1 MEARRIHL
9 NGIVQGVG
17 FRPHVVRCARAL
29 GCTGWVLNDSH
40 GVEIQ
45 IQHEDDSVLDEF
57 EKTLVDDAPAAARIL
72 EISSQASAFEDLL
85 DFSIRASARDEH
97 TSTLVSPDLATCD
110 ACVSELFDPQ
120 DRRYHYPFINC
131 TNCGPRFT
139 IIEELPYDRPVT
151 SMSAFEMCPQ
161 CAAEYADVANRR
173 YHAQPDACFDCGPRL
188 WWVENTGDEPSGGFP
203 LVETVLTPRG
213 NPPDG
218 SRPEAVLEG
227 GRASRGDA
235 HSITVSEAVLEGG
248 FDDEGT
254 LILERQHLAREESDA
269 IIGYAAQQLR
279 AGDVLAI
286 KGLGGWHLAC
296 DACNEE
302 AVAHLRVRKHRPS
315 KPLAVMVRDLDM
327 ARTYARVSDEEAAL
341 LESPARPIVL
351 LERVPDSPIAA
362 NVAGDLPE
370 IGLML
375 PATPLQHLL
384 MHELDTPLVMT
395 SGNRSGEP
403 IVATDCEA
411 FDALGHIADGF
422 LGNNRAI
429 VARYDDS
436 VARITDDGSVQM
448 IRRARGYA
456 PTPLILGRDGGT
468 GLTSHESQRDVSPVP
483 PSRAVPI
490 IFAAGPEQKATFTF
504 LDDEHAYISQHLG
517 DLEHLGTMR
526 AWHQARER
534 YEQLFDTHPQV
545 IACDMH
551 PEYLA
556 SKWARE
562 YACEH
567 DLPLIEVQHHHAHIA
582 SVLGEN
588 ELQGPVIGIALDGT
602 GYGTDGTIWGGEIL
616 IATRGEFERFWH
628 LPGFSLPGGAAAILN
643 PERTAYALL
652 KAYGEL
658 DDAFF
663 GQFSLDNPQ
672 FASFLECL
680 ENRTLLDQ
688 MIEKGINSPFC
699 SSTGRLFDAASALLG
714 ICTHPGYDGEAAC
727 LLEAAAWR
735 NDDEHPLTARAFH
748 EGLINAII
756 EQTLRARSETG
767 INDIALSGGCMV
779 NRILFSQLRE
789 RLGDLGFT
797 IYSNRELPPNDGCIS
812 YGQAI
817 VACARLEE

>member
-1 MEARRIHL
+1 MRARRIHL

-17 FRPHVVRCARAL
+17 FRPHVVRCARTL
-29 GCTGWVLNDSH
+29 KCTGWVLNDSH

-45 IQHEDDSVLDEF
+45 IQHEDDGVLDEF
-57 EKTLVDDAPAAARIL
+57 EKSLVDDAPAAARIL
-72 EISSQASAFEDLL
+72 EISSQTSALEDLP
-85 DFSIRASARDEH
+85 DFSIRASARNEH

-139 IIEELPYDRPVT
+139 IIENLPYDRPVT

-161 CAAEYADVANRR
+161 CAAEYADVTNRR

-188 WWVENTGDEPSGGFP
+188 FFM
-203 LVETVLTPRG
+203 
-213 NPPDG
+213 
-218 SRPEAVLEG
+218 
-227 GRASRGDA
+227 DA
-235 HSITVSEAVLEGG
+235 GADTESG
-248 FDDEGT
+248 FDDDGA
-254 LILERQHLAREESDA
+254 LVLERRHLTREESDA
-269 IIGYAAQQLR
+269 IIAQACEHLR

-296 DACNEE
+296 NACNED
-302 AVAHLRVRKHRPS
+302 AVGRLRTRKRRPT

-327 ARTYARVSDEEAAL
+327 ARAYAKVSEREAAL
-341 LESPARPIVL
+341 LENPARPIVL
-351 LERVPDSPIAA
+351 LERTASSPIAP

-384 MHELDTPLVMT
+384 LHELGTPLVMT

-403 IVATDCEA
+403 IVASDREA
-411 FDALGHIADGF
+411 FDALGHIADAF

-436 VARITDDGSVQM
+436 VARVDADSEAQM

-456 PTPLILGRDGGT
+456 PMPLLVERGDG
-468 GLTSHESQRDVSPVP
+468 P
-483 PSRAVPI
+483 A
-490 IFAAGPEQKATFTF
+490 IFAAGPEQKATFTL
-504 LDDEHAYISQHLG
+504 LDGGRAYVSQHLG
-517 DLEHLGTMR
+517 DLEHLGAMH
-526 AWHQARER
+526 AWEEARER
-534 YEQLFDTHPQV
+534 YERLFDAHPQV

-556 SKWARE
+556 SKWARA
-562 YACEH
+562 YAREH
-567 DLPLIEVQHHHAHIA
+567 GLPLIEVQHHHAHIA

-616 IATRGEFERFWH
+616 IATRRDFKRFWH
-628 LPGFSLPGGAAAILN
+628 LPSFALPGGAAAILN

-658 DDAFF
+658 DDTFF

-672 FASFLECL
+672 FVSFLERL

-688 MIEKGINSPFC
+688 MIDKGINTPVC
-699 SSTGRLFDAASALLG
+699 SSAGRLFDGVSALLG
-714 ICTHPGYDGEAAC
+714 ICAHPGYDGEAAC

-735 NDDEHPLTARAFH
+735 EGSDTHPLTARAFH
-748 EGLINAII
+748 EGLADAII
-756 EQTLRARSETG
+756 EQALRARGETG
-767 INDIALSGGCMV
+767 IKDVALSGGCMV
-779 NRILFSQLRE
+779 NRILSSRLRE
-789 RLGDLGFT
+789 RMRDLGFEVHV
-797 IYSNRELPPNDGCIS
+797 NRELPPNDGCIS

-817 VACARLEE
+817 VAHARLEE

>member
-1 MEARRIHL
+1 MQARRIHL

-29 GCTGWVLNDSH
+29 KCTGWVLNDSH

-45 IQHEDDSVLDEF
+45 IQHEDDGVLDEF
-57 EKTLVDDAPAAARIL
+57 EKTLVGDAPAAARIL
-72 EISSQASAFEDLL
+72 EISSQTSALEDLP
-85 DFSIRASARDEH
+85 DFSIRASARNEH

-139 IIEELPYDRPVT
+139 IIENLPYDRPVT

-161 CAAEYADVANRR
+161 CAAEYADATNRR

-188 WWVENTGDEPSGGFP
+188 FFM
-203 LVETVLTPRG
+203 
-213 NPPDG
+213 
-218 SRPEAVLEG
+218 
-227 GRASRGDA
+227 DA
-235 HSITVSEAVLEGG
+235 GADTESG
-248 FDDEGT
+248 FDDDGA
-254 LILERQHLAREESDA
+254 LVLERRHLTREESDA
-269 IIGYAAQQLR
+269 IIAQACEHLR

-296 DACNEE
+296 DACNED
-302 AVAHLRVRKHRPS
+302 AVGRLRTRKRRPT

-327 ARTYARVSDEEAAL
+327 ARAYAKVSEREAAL
-341 LESPARPIVL
+341 LENPARPIVL
-351 LERVPDSPIAA
+351 LERTASSPIAP

-384 MHELDTPLVMT
+384 LHELGTPLVMT

-403 IVATDCEA
+403 IVATDREA
-411 FDALGHIADGF
+411 LDALGHIADGF

-436 VARITDDGSVQM
+436 VMRIDADGEEQM

-456 PTPLILGRDGGT
+456 PAPLLAKRDEGPVILAT
-468 GLTSHESQRDVSPVP
+468 GS
-483 PSRAVPI
+483 
-490 IFAAGPEQKATFTF
+490 EQKATLTF
-504 LDDEHAYISQHLG
+504 LDGGRAYVSQHLG
-517 DLEHLGTMR
+517 DLEHLGAMH
-526 AWHQARER
+526 AWEEARER
-534 YEQLFDTHPQV
+534 YERLFDAHPQV

-562 YACEH
+562 YAHEH
-567 DLPLIEVQHHHAHIA
+567 GLPLIEVQHHHAHIA

-588 ELQGPVIGIALDGT
+588 ELHGPVIGIALDGT

-616 IATRGEFERFWH
+616 IATRRDFKRFWH
-628 LPGFSLPGGAAAILN
+628 LPSFALPGGAAAILN

-652 KAYGEL
+652 KAYGER

-663 GQFSLDNPQ
+663 GQFALDNPQ
-672 FASFLECL
+672 FAPFLEHL

-688 MIEKGINSPFC
+688 MIDKGLNTPMC
-699 SSTGRLFDAASALLG
+699 SSAGRLFDAVSALLG
-714 ICTHPGYDGEAAC
+714 ICAHPGYDGEAAC
-727 LLEAAAWR
+727 LLETSAWR
-735 NDDEHPLTARAFH
+735 GCEGGHPLTARTFH
-748 EGLINAII
+748 EGLAGAII
-756 EQTLRARSETG
+756 EQTVRARSETG
-767 INDIALSGGCMV
+767 IKDIALSGGCMV
-779 NRILFSQLRE
+779 NRILSSQLRE
-789 RLGDLGFT
+789 RLRNLGFEVHV
-797 IYSNRELPPNDGCIS
+797 NRNLPPNDGCIS

-817 VACARLEE
+817 VAHARLEE

>member
-1 MEARRIHL
+1 MQARRIHL

-29 GCTGWVLNDSH
+29 KCTGWVLNDSH

-45 IQHEDDSVLDEF
+45 IQHEDDDVLDEF
-57 EKTLVDDAPAAARIL
+57 EKTLVDNAPAAARIL
-72 EISSQASAFEDLL
+72 EISSQTSALEDLP
-85 DFSIRASARDEH
+85 DFSIRASARNEH
-97 TSTLVSPDLATCD
+97 TNTLVSPDLATCD

-139 IIEELPYDRPVT
+139 IIEDLPYDRPVT

-161 CAAEYADVANRR
+161 CAAEYADMTNRR

-188 WWVENTGDEPSGGFP
+188 YLIDAREATQCEAGT
-203 LVETVLTPRG
+203 TVAGEVPRG
-213 NPPDG
+213 
-218 SRPEAVLEG
+218 VK
-227 GRASRGDA
+227 
-235 HSITVSEAVLEGG
+235 TVSTRGASPATVQPETSPDTCTL
-248 FDDEGT
+248 DDEGT
-254 LILERQHLAREESDA
+254 LQLDKQHLTREESDA
-269 IIGYAAQQLR
+269 IIGCAAQRLH

-296 DACNEE
+296 DACNEG
-302 AVAHLRVRKHRPS
+302 AVGRLRTRKRRPS

-327 ARTYARVSDEEAAL
+327 ARAHAKVSEREASL

-351 LERVPDSPIAA
+351 LERKPGSPIAM

-370 IGLML
+370 IGIML

-403 IVATDCEA
+403 IVATDREA
-411 FDALGHIADGF
+411 LDALGHIVDGF

-436 VARITDDGSVQM
+436 VMRIDADGEEQM

-456 PTPLILGRDGGT
+456 PAPLILW
-468 GLTSHESQRDVSPVP
+468 RDVSPVP
-483 PSRAVPI
+483 PSPT
-490 IFAAGPEQKATFTF
+490 IFATGSEQKATFTF
-504 LDDEHAYISQHLG
+504 LDGKRAYVSQHLG
-517 DLEHLGTMR
+517 DLEHLGAMH
-526 AWHQARER
+526 AWEEARER
-534 YEQLFDTHPQV
+534 YERLFDTHPQV

-556 SKWARE
+556 SKWVRD
-562 YACEH
+562 YAHEH

-616 IATRGEFERFWH
+616 VAARGEFERFWH
-628 LPGFSLPGGAAAILN
+628 LPGFALPGGAAAILN

-652 KAYGEL
+652 RAYSEL
-658 DDAFF
+658 SDPFF
-663 GQFSLDNPQ
+663 GQFALDNPQ
-672 FASFLECL
+672 FANFLEHL
-680 ENRTLLDQ
+680 ENRALLDQ
-688 MIEKGINSPFC
+688 MIGKGLNTPVC
-699 SSTGRLFDAASALLG
+699 SSAGRLFDGVSALLG
-714 ICTHPGYDGEAAC
+714 ICAHPGYDGEAAC

-735 NDDEHPLTARAFH
+735 ERESDSPLTARTFH
-748 EGLINAII
+748 EGLTGAII
-756 EQTLRARSETG
+756 EQTVRAHGETG
-767 INDIALSGGCMV
+767 IRNIALSGGCMV
-779 NRILFSQLRE
+779 NRILSSQLRE
-789 RLGDLGFT
+789 RLGDLGFEV
-797 IYSNRELPPNDGCIS
+797 YVNRDLPPNDGCIS
-812 YGQAI
+812 YGQA
-817 VACARLEE
+817 VVCRARLEE

>member
-1 MEARRIHL
+1 M
-9 NGIVQGVG
+9 
-17 FRPHVVRCARAL
+17 
-29 GCTGWVLNDSH
+29 
-40 GVEIQ
+40 
-45 IQHEDDSVLDEF
+45 
-57 EKTLVDDAPAAARIL
+57 
-72 EISSQASAFEDLL
+72 
-85 DFSIRASARDEH
+85 
-97 TSTLVSPDLATCD
+97 VSPDLATCD
-110 ACVSELFDPQ
+110 ACVEELFDPGN
-120 DRRYHYPFINC
+120 RRYHYPFINC

-139 IIEELPYDRPVT
+139 IIEELPYDRPRT
-151 SMSAFEMCPQ
+151 SMAPFAMCPQ
-161 CAAEYADVANRR
+161 CAAEYADETDRR
-173 YHAQPDACFDCGPRL
+173 YHAQPDACFECGPRL
-188 WWVENTGDEPSGGFP
+188 WWIDANA
-203 LVETVLTPRG
+203 ETL
-213 NPPDG
+213 
-218 SRPEAVLEG
+218 S
-227 GRASRGDA
+227 
-235 HSITVSEAVLEGG
+235 
-248 FDDEGT
+248 FDDDGA
-254 LILERQHLAREESDA
+254 LILERQHLTREESDA
-269 IIGYAAQQLR
+269 IIAEAYERLR

-296 DACNEE
+296 DASNEK
-302 AVAHLRVRKHRPS
+302 AVERLRTRKRRPS
-315 KPLAVMVRDLDM
+315 KPLAVMVRDVSM
-327 ARTYARVSDEEAAL
+327 ARRYARVSNDEAVL

-351 LERVPDSPIAA
+351 LERMDGFPIAA
-362 NVAGDLPE
+362 NVAEDLPE

-384 MHELDTPLVMT
+384 MDELRCPLVMT

-403 IVATDCEA
+403 IVATDA
-411 FDALGHIADGF
+411 DALDALRAIADSF

-436 VARITDDGSVQM
+436 VMRIDDRGETQM

-456 PTPLILGRDGGT
+456 PAPLLLACNRG
-468 GLTSHESQRDVSPVP
+468 QAPVTYP
-483 PSRAVPI
+483 A
-490 IFAAGPEQKATFTF
+490 IFAAGPEQKATFA
-504 LDDEHAYISQHLG
+504 LCEDERVYVTQHLG
-517 DLEHLGTMR
+517 DLEHRGTMR

-545 IACDMH
+545 IVCDMH

-562 YACEH
+562 YAREH

-588 ELQGPVIGIALDGT
+588 KLQDPVIGIALDGT

-616 IATRGEFERFWH
+616 IATRGKFERFWH

-652 KAYGEL
+652 KAYDEL

-672 FASFLECL
+672 FACFLERL

-688 MIEKGINSPFC
+688 MIEKGINSPLC

-797 IYSNRELPPNDGCIS
+797 VYINRELPPNDGCIS

>member
-1 MEARRIHL
+1 MQARRIHL

-17 FRPHVVRCARAL
+17 FRPHVVRCARML
-29 GCTGWVLNDSH
+29 GCTGWVLNDTH

-45 IQHEDDSVLDEF
+45 VQHEDVTVLD
-57 EKTLVDDAPAAARIL
+57 
-72 EISSQASAFEDLL
+72 AFEDALVEDAPVAAHILSCLSRPGSCEEL
-85 DFSIRASARDEH
+85 DGFAIRASAHDEH
-97 TSTLVSPDLATCD
+97 ASTLVSPDLATCD
-110 ACVSELFDPQ
+110 ACVDELFDPN

-151 SMSAFEMCPQ
+151 SMRAFEMCPQ
-161 CAAEYADVANRR
+161 CAAEYADVADRR
-173 YHAQPDACFDCGPRL
+173 YHAQPDACFACGPRL
-188 WWVENTGDEPSGGFP
+188 FFV
-203 LVETVLTPRG
+203 
-213 NPPDG
+213 
-218 SRPEAVLEG
+218 
-227 GRASRGDA
+227 DA
-235 HSITVSEAVLEGG
+235 ETVSEGA

-254 LILERQHLAREESDA
+254 LVLEKRHLTREESDA
-269 IIGYAAQQLR
+269 LIAQACERLR

-296 DACNEE
+296 DACNEA
-302 AVAHLRVRKHRPS
+302 AVARLRTRKHRPS
-315 KPLAVMVRDLDM
+315 RPLAVMVRDIAM
-327 ARTYARVSDEEAAL
+327 ARTFARVSDDEAVL
-341 LESPARPIVL
+341 LESPMRPIVL
-351 LERVPDSPIAA
+351 LERTADSPVAA

-403 IVATDCEA
+403 IVASDYDA
-411 FDALGHIADGF
+411 FDALGHIADAF

-436 VARITDDGSVQM
+436 VARIDADGAAQM

-456 PTPLILGRDGGT
+456 PMPLLVKRDDG
-468 GLTSHESQRDVSPVP
+468 P
-483 PSRAVPI
+483 A
-490 IFAAGPEQKATFTF
+490 IFAAGPEQKATFTL
-504 LDDEHAYISQHLG
+504 LDGERAHVSQHLG
-517 DLEHLGTMR
+517 DLEHLGAMR
-526 AWHQARER
+526 AWEEARER
-534 YEQLFDTHPQV
+534 YERLFDTQAQA

-556 SKWARE
+556 SKWARA
-562 YACEH
+562 YAREH
-567 DLPLIEVQHHHAHIA
+567 GLPLIEVQHHHAHIA
-582 SVLGEN
+582 SVLGED

-602 GYGTDGTIWGGEIL
+602 GYGTDGTIWGGEVL
-616 IATRGEFERFWH
+616 IATRGGFERFWH
-628 LPGFSLPGGAAAILN
+628 LPSFALPGGAAAILN

-672 FASFLECL
+672 FASFLERL

-688 MIEKGINSPFC
+688 MIDKGINTPVC
-699 SSTGRLFDAASALLG
+699 SSAGRLFDGVSALLG
-714 ICTHPGYDGEAAC
+714 ICAHPGYDGEAAC

-735 NDDEHPLTARAFH
+735 EDSDIHPLTARAFH
-748 EGLINAII
+748 EGLADAII
-756 EQTLRARSETG
+756 EQALRARGETG
-767 INDIALSGGCMV
+767 IEDVALSGGCMV
-779 NRILFSQLRE
+779 NRILSSRLRE
-789 RLGDLGFT
+789 RLRDLGFEVHV
-797 IYSNRELPPNDGCIS
+797 NRELPPNDGCIS

-817 VACARLEE
+817 VARTRLEE

>member
-1 MEARRIHL
+1 MRARRIHL

-17 FRPHVVRCARAL
+17 FRPHVVRCARTL
-29 GCTGWVLNDSH
+29 KCTGWVLNDSH

-45 IQHEDDSVLDEF
+45 IQHEDDGVLDEF

-72 EISSQASAFEDLL
+72 EISSQTSALEDLP
-85 DFSIRASARDEH
+85 DFSIRASARNEH

-139 IIEELPYDRPVT
+139 IIEDLPYDRPVT

-161 CAAEYADVANRR
+161 CAAEYADVTNRR

-188 WWVENTGDEPSGGFP
+188 FFM
-203 LVETVLTPRG
+203 
-213 NPPDG
+213 
-218 SRPEAVLEG
+218 
-227 GRASRGDA
+227 DA
-235 HSITVSEAVLEGG
+235 GADTESG
-248 FDDEGT
+248 FDDDGA
-254 LILERQHLAREESDA
+254 LVLERRHLTREESDA
-269 IIGYAAQQLR
+269 IIAQACEHLR

-296 DACNEE
+296 DACNED
-302 AVAHLRVRKHRPS
+302 AVGRLRTRKRRPT
-315 KPLAVMVRDLDM
+315 KPLAVMVHDLDM
-327 ARTYARVSDEEAAL
+327 ARAYAKVSEREAAL
-341 LESPARPIVL
+341 LENPARPIVL
-351 LERVPDSPIAA
+351 LERTASSPIAP

-384 MHELDTPLVMT
+384 LHELGTPLVMT

-403 IVATDCEA
+403 IVATDHEA
-411 FDALGHIADGF
+411 LDALGHIADGF

-436 VARITDDGSVQM
+436 VMRIDADGEKQM

-456 PTPLILGRDGGT
+456 PAPLLAKRDEGPVILAT
-468 GLTSHESQRDVSPVP
+468 GS
-483 PSRAVPI
+483 
-490 IFAAGPEQKATFTF
+490 EQKATLTF
-504 LDDEHAYISQHLG
+504 LDGGRAYVSQHLG
-517 DLEHLGTMR
+517 DLEHLGAMH
-526 AWHQARER
+526 AWEEARER
-534 YEQLFDTHPQV
+534 YERLFDAHPQV

-562 YACEH
+562 YAHEH
-567 DLPLIEVQHHHAHIA
+567 GLPLIEVQHHHAHIA

-588 ELQGPVIGIALDGT
+588 ELHGPVIGIALDGT

-616 IATRGEFERFWH
+616 IATRRDFKRFWH
-628 LPGFSLPGGAAAILN
+628 LPSFALPGGAAAILN

-652 KAYGEL
+652 KAYGER

-663 GQFSLDNPQ
+663 GQFALDNPQ
-672 FASFLECL
+672 FAPFLEHL
-680 ENRTLLDQ
+680 ENRALLDQ
-688 MIEKGINSPFC
+688 MIDKGLNTPIC
-699 SSTGRLFDAASALLG
+699 SSAGRLFDAVSALLG
-714 ICTHPGYDGEAAC
+714 ICAHPGYDGEAAC
-727 LLEAAAWR
+727 LLEASAWHGCEGGR
-735 NDDEHPLTARAFH
+735 PLTARTFH
-748 EGLINAII
+748 EGLAGAII
-756 EQTLRARSETG
+756 EQTVRARSETG
-767 INDIALSGGCMV
+767 IKDIALSGGCMV
-779 NRILFSQLRE
+779 NRILSSQLRE
-789 RLGDLGFT
+789 RLRNLGFEVHV
-797 IYSNRELPPNDGCIS
+797 NRNLPPNDGCIS

-817 VACARLEE
+817 VAHARLEE

>member
-1 MEARRIHL
+1 MQARRIHL

-29 GCTGWVLNDSH
+29 GCTGWVLNDTH
-40 GVEIQ
+40 GVEIHV
-45 IQHEDDSVLDEF
+45 QHEDGQILDTF
-57 EKTLVDDAPAAARIL
+57 EKKLVGDAPQAARIL
-72 EISSQASAFEDLL
+72 NCSSQPSECEAL
-85 DFSIRASARDEH
+85 DGFSIRASTRDEH
-97 TSTLVSPDLATCD
+97 TSTLVSPDLATCG
-110 ACVSELFDPQ
+110 ACINELFDPQ

-139 IIEELPYDRPVT
+139 IIEDLPYDRPMT
-151 SMSAFEMCPQ
+151 SMGTFEMCPQ
-161 CAAEYADVANRR
+161 CATEYADVANRR
-173 YHAQPDACFDCGPRL
+173 YHAQPDACFECGPRL
-188 WWVENTGDEPSGGFP
+188 WWVGTNSEAERALPP
-203 LVETVLTPRG
+203 VETVLTPRG
-213 NPPDG
+213 NAL
-218 SRPEAVLEG
+218 S
-227 GRASRGDA
+227 AS
-235 HSITVSEAVLEGG
+235 VSEAVLEGG

-254 LILERQHLAREESDA
+254 LILERQHLTREESDA

-296 DACNEE
+296 DACNED
-302 AVAHLRVRKHRPS
+302 AVGRLRTRKHRPS
-315 KPLAVMVRDLDM
+315 KPLAVMVRDIEM
-327 ARTYARVSDEEAAL
+327 AHAYAKVSEREAEL

-351 LERVPDSPIAA
+351 LEREPDSPIAA
-362 NVAGDLPE
+362 NVTGDLPE

-403 IVATDCEA
+403 IVATDHEA
-411 FDALGHIADGF
+411 FDALGTIADGF
-422 LGNNRAI
+422 LGNDRAI

-436 VARITDDGSVQM
+436 VARIADDGSIQM

-456 PTPLILGRDGGT
+456 PTPLIL
-468 GLTSHESQRDVSPVP
+468 VP
-483 PSRAVPI
+483 SAAPI
-490 IFAAGPEQKATFTF
+490 ILAAGSEQKASFTF
-504 LDDEHAYISQHLG
+504 LDGERAYVSQHLG
-517 DLEHLGTMR
+517 DLEHLGAMH

-562 YACEH
+562 YAHEH
-567 DLPLIEVQHHHAHIA
+567 GLPLIEVQHHHAHIA

-588 ELQGPVIGIALDGT
+588 ELHGPVIGIALDGT

-616 IATRGEFERFWH
+616 VATRGEFERFWH
-628 LPGFSLPGGAAAILN
+628 LPSFALPGGAAAILN

-652 KAYGEL
+652 KAYDEL

-672 FASFLECL
+672 FASFLERL
-680 ENRTLLDQ
+680 ETRTLLDQ
-688 MIEKGINSPFC
+688 MIEKGINSPLC

-797 IYSNRELPPNDGCIS
+797 VYINRELPPNDGCIS

>member
-1 MEARRIHL
+1 MQARRIHL

-17 FRPHVVRCARAL
+17 FRPHVVRCARML

-45 IQHEDDSVLDEF
+45 IQHEDDGVLDEF

-72 EISSQASAFEDLL
+72 EISAQASVFEDLL

-110 ACVSELFDPQ
+110 TCVSELFDPQ

-139 IIEELPYDRPVT
+139 IIENLPYDRPMT
-151 SMSAFEMCPQ
+151 SMGTFEMCPQ
-161 CAAEYADVANRR
+161 CATEYADVANRR
-173 YHAQPDACFDCGPRL
+173 YHAQPDACFECGPRL
-188 WWVENTGDEPSGGFP
+188 WWVGTNSEAERALP

-213 NPPDG
+213 NAL
-218 SRPEAVLEG
+218 S
-227 GRASRGDA
+227 AS
-235 HSITVSEAVLEGG
+235 VSEAVLEGG

-254 LILERQHLAREESDA
+254 LILERQHLTREESDA

-279 AGDVLAI
+279 AGGVLAI

-302 AVAHLRVRKHRPS
+302 AVGRLRTRKHRPS
-315 KPLAVMVRDLDM
+315 KPLAVMVRDIEM
-327 ARTYARVSDEEAAL
+327 AHAYAKVSEREAEL

-351 LERVPDSPIAA
+351 LERKPGSPIAA
-362 NVAGDLPE
+362 NVTGDLPE
-370 IGLML
+370 IGLIL

-403 IVATDCEA
+403 IVAIDHEA
-411 FDALGHIADGF
+411 FDALGTIADGF

-436 VARITDDGSVQM
+436 VARVTDDGSVQM

-456 PTPLILGRDGGT
+456 PAPLIL
-468 GLTSHESQRDVSPVP
+468 VP
-483 PSRAVPI
+483 SAAAI
-490 IFAAGPEQKATFTF
+490 LAAGSEQKASFTF
-504 LDDEHAYISQHLG
+504 LDDERAYVSQHLG
-517 DLEHLGTMR
+517 DLEHLGAMH
-526 AWHQARER
+526 AWHQARGR

-562 YACEH
+562 YAREH
-567 DLPLIEVQHHHAHIA
+567 DLPLIEVQHHHAHSA

-588 ELQGPVIGIALDGT
+588 KLQGPVIGIALDGT

-628 LPGFSLPGGAAAILN
+628 LPGFSLPGSAAAILN

-658 DDAFF
+658 DDPFF

-672 FASFLECL
+672 FASFLERL

-688 MIEKGINSPFC
+688 MIEKSINSPLC
-699 SSTGRLFDAASALLG
+699 SSTGRLFDGASALLG
-714 ICTHPGYDGEAAC
+714 ICAHPGYDGEAAC
-727 LLEAAAWR
+727 LLESAAWR
-735 NDDEHPLTARAFH
+735 EHDDTRPLTARAFH

-779 NRILFSQLRE
+779 NRILFSQLCE

-797 IYSNRELPPNDGCIS
+797 VYTNRELPPNDGCIS

>member
-1 MEARRIHL
+1 MQARRIHL

-45 IQHEDDSVLDEF
+45 IQHEDDGVLDEF

-72 EISSQASAFEDLL
+72 ETSAQASVFEDLL
-85 DFSIRASARDEH
+85 DFSIHASARDEH

-139 IIEELPYDRPVT
+139 IIEDLPYDRPMT
-151 SMSAFEMCPQ
+151 SMGTFEMCPQ
-161 CAAEYADVANRR
+161 CATEYADVANRR
-173 YHAQPDACFDCGPRL
+173 YHAQPDACFECGPRL
-188 WWVENTGDEPSGGFP
+188 WWVGTNSEAERALP

-213 NPPDG
+213 NAL
-218 SRPEAVLEG
+218 S
-227 GRASRGDA
+227 AS
-235 HSITVSEAVLEGG
+235 VSEAVLEGG

-254 LILERQHLAREESDA
+254 LILERQHLTREESDA

-296 DACNEE
+296 DACNED
-302 AVAHLRVRKHRPS
+302 AVGRLRTRKHRPS
-315 KPLAVMVRDLDM
+315 KPLAVMVRDIEM
-327 ARTYARVSDEEAAL
+327 AHAYAKVSEREAEL

-351 LERVPDSPIAA
+351 LEREPDSPIAA
-362 NVAGDLPE
+362 NVTGDLPE

-403 IVATDCEA
+403 IVATDHET
-411 FDALGHIADGF
+411 FDALGNIADGF
-422 LGNNRAI
+422 LGNDRAI

-436 VARITDDGSVQM
+436 VARIADDGSIQM

-456 PTPLILGRDGGT
+456 PAPLIL
-468 GLTSHESQRDVSPVP
+468 VP
-483 PSRAVPI
+483 SASVI
-490 IFAAGPEQKATFTF
+490 LAAGSEQKASFTF
-504 LDDEHAYISQHLG
+504 LADERAYVSQHLG
-517 DLEHLGTMR
+517 DLEHLGAMH

-534 YEQLFDTHPQV
+534 YERLFDMHPQV

-562 YACEH
+562 YAREH

-588 ELQGPVIGIALDGT
+588 KLQGPVLGIALDGT

-628 LPGFSLPGGAAAILN
+628 LPGFSLPGSAAAILN

-658 DDAFF
+658 DDPFF

-672 FASFLECL
+672 FASFLERL

-688 MIEKGINSPFC
+688 MIEKSINSPLC
-699 SSTGRLFDAASALLG
+699 SSTGRLFDGASALLG
-714 ICTHPGYDGEAAC
+714 ICAHPGYDGEAAC

-735 NDDEHPLTARAFH
+735 EHDDTRPLTARAFH

-779 NRILFSQLRE
+779 NRILFSQLCE

-797 IYSNRELPPNDGCIS
+797 VYTNRELPPNDGCIS

>member
-1 MEARRIHL
+1 MQARRIHL

-17 FRPHVVRCARAL
+17 FRPHVVRCAHTL
-29 GCTGWVLNDSH
+29 GCTGWVLNDTH
-40 GVEIQ
+40 GVEIHV
-45 IQHEDDSVLDEF
+45 QHEGGDVLDEF
-57 EKTLVDDAPAAARIL
+57 EKALVRDAPQAARIL
-72 EISSQASAFEDLL
+72 TCNSQPSEYEAL
-85 DFSIRASARDEH
+85 DGFVIRASAHDEH
-97 TSTLVSPDLATCD
+97 ASTLVSPDLATCD
-110 ACVSELFDPQ
+110 TCVSELFDPQ
-120 DRRYHYPFINC
+120 DRRYRYPFINC

-139 IIEELPYDRPVT
+139 IIEDLPYDRPVT

-161 CAAEYADVANRR
+161 CAAEYADVTDRR

-188 WWVENTGDEPSGGFP
+188 WWVDTNSEAERALP

-213 NPPDG
+213 NAL
-218 SRPEAVLEG
+218 S
-227 GRASRGDA
+227 AS
-235 HSITVSEAVLEGG
+235 VSEAVLEGG

-254 LILERQHLAREESDA
+254 LILERQHLTREESDA
-269 IIGYAAQQLR
+269 IIAQTCERLR
-279 AGDVLAI
+279 TGNVLAI

-296 DACNEE
+296 DACNEK
-302 AVAHLRVRKHRPS
+302 AVERLRARKHRPS

-327 ARTYARVSDEEAAL
+327 ARTYAKVSKREAEL

-351 LERVPDSPIAA
+351 LKRNSDSPIAA
-362 NVAGDLPE
+362 NVTGDLPE
-370 IGLML
+370 IGIML

-403 IVATDCEA
+403 IVATDREA
-411 FDALGHIADGF
+411 FDALAAIADGF

-436 VARITDDGSVQM
+436 VARIANDGSVQT

-456 PTPLILGRDGGT
+456 PAPLVLAGAGGT
-468 GLTSHESQRDVSPVP
+468 VILATGS
-483 PSRAVPI
+483 
-490 IFAAGPEQKATFTF
+490 EQKASFTF
-504 LDDEHAYISQHLG
+504 LDGNRAYVSQHLG
-517 DLEHLGTMR
+517 DLEHLGAMC

-534 YEQLFDTHPQV
+534 YERLFDSHPQV
-545 IACDMH
+545 LVCDMH

-562 YACEH
+562 QAAKH

-588 ELQGPVIGIALDGT
+588 ELQSPVIGIALDGT

-616 IATRGEFERFWH
+616 ITSRADFERFWH
-628 LPGFSLPGGAAAILN
+628 LPGFPLPGGTAAILN

-652 KAYGEL
+652 RTYGEL
-658 DDAFF
+658 DDPFF
-663 GQFSLDNPQ
+663 GQFALDNPQ
-672 FASFLECL
+672 FASFLEHL

-688 MIEKGINSPFC
+688 MIEKNINSPLC

-714 ICTHPGYDGEAAC
+714 HCIHPGYDGEAAC

-735 NDDEHPLTARAFH
+735 EHDDTRPLTARTFH

-756 EQTLRARSETG
+756 EQTMRARSETG
-767 INDIALSGGCMV
+767 INDVALSGGCMV

-789 RLGDLGFT
+789 RLGDLGFMV
-797 IYSNRELPPNDGCIS
+797 YVNRELPPNDGCIS

>member
-1 MEARRIHL
+1 MQARRIHL

-17 FRPHVVRCARAL
+17 FRPHVVRCARML

-45 IQHEDDSVLDEF
+45 IQHEDDGVLDEF

-72 EISSQASAFEDLL
+72 EISAQASVFEDLL

-110 ACVSELFDPQ
+110 TCVSELFDPQ

-139 IIEELPYDRPVT
+139 IIENLPYDRPMT
-151 SMSAFEMCPQ
+151 SMGTFEMCPQ
-161 CAAEYADVANRR
+161 CATEYADVANRR
-173 YHAQPDACFDCGPRL
+173 YHAQPDACFECGPRL
-188 WWVENTGDEPSGGFP
+188 WWVGTNSEAERALP

-213 NPPDG
+213 NAL
-218 SRPEAVLEG
+218 S
-227 GRASRGDA
+227 AS
-235 HSITVSEAVLEGG
+235 VSEAVLEGG

-254 LILERQHLAREESDA
+254 LILERQHLTREESDA

-279 AGDVLAI
+279 AGGVLAI

-302 AVAHLRVRKHRPS
+302 AVGRLRTRKHRPS
-315 KPLAVMVRDLDM
+315 KPLAVMVRDIEM
-327 ARTYARVSDEEAAL
+327 AHAYAKVSEREAEL

-351 LERVPDSPIAA
+351 LERKPGSPIAA
-362 NVAGDLPE
+362 NVTGDLPE
-370 IGLML
+370 IGLIL

-403 IVATDCEA
+403 IVAIDHEA
-411 FDALGHIADGF
+411 FDALGTIADGF

-436 VARITDDGSVQM
+436 VARVTDDGSVQM

-456 PTPLILGRDGGT
+456 PAPLIL
-468 GLTSHESQRDVSPVP
+468 VP
-483 PSRAVPI
+483 SAAAI
-490 IFAAGPEQKATFTF
+490 LAAGSEQKASFTF
-504 LDDEHAYISQHLG
+504 LDDERAYVSQHLG
-517 DLEHLGTMR
+517 DLEHLGAMH
-526 AWHQARER
+526 AWHQARGR

-562 YACEH
+562 YAREH

-588 ELQGPVIGIALDGT
+588 KLQGPVIGIALDGT

-628 LPGFSLPGGAAAILN
+628 LPGFSLPGSAAAILN

-658 DDAFF
+658 DDPFF

-672 FASFLECL
+672 FASFLERL

-688 MIEKGINSPFC
+688 MIEKSINSPLC
-699 SSTGRLFDAASALLG
+699 SSTGRLFDGASALLG
-714 ICTHPGYDGEAAC
+714 ICAHPGYDGEAAC
-727 LLEAAAWR
+727 LLESAAWR
-735 NDDEHPLTARAFH
+735 EHDDTRPLTARAFH

-779 NRILFSQLRE
+779 NRILFSQLCE

-797 IYSNRELPPNDGCIS
+797 VYTNRELPPNDGCIS

>member
-1 MEARRIHL
+1 MQARRIHL

-17 FRPHVVRCARAL
+17 FRPHVVRCARAF

-45 IQHEDDSVLDEF
+45 IQHENDGVLDDF
-57 EKTLVDDAPAAARIL
+57 EKMLVDDAPVAACIL
-72 EISSQASAFEDLL
+72 EISSQASALENLP
-85 DFSIRASARDEH
+85 DFSIRASARDDH
-97 TSTLVSPDLATCD
+97 ASTLVSPDLATCD
-110 ACVSELFDPQ
+110 TCTSELFNPQ

-139 IIEELPYDRPVT
+139 IIEDLPYDRPMT
-151 SMSAFEMCPQ
+151 SMGTFKMCPQ

-173 YHAQPDACFDCGPRL
+173 YHAQPDACFECGPRL
-188 WWVENTGDEPSGGFP
+188 WWVGTNSEAERALP
-203 LVETVLTPRG
+203 LVETVLTPRE
-213 NPPDG
+213 NAL
-218 SRPEAVLEG
+218 S
-227 GRASRGDA
+227 AS
-235 HSITVSEAVLEGG
+235 VSEAVLEGG

-254 LILERQHLAREESDA
+254 LILERQHLTREESDA
-269 IIGYAAQQLR
+269 IIGYAAQQLLR

-296 DACNEE
+296 DACNED
-302 AVAHLRVRKHRPS
+302 AVGRLRTRKHRPS
-315 KPLAVMVRDLDM
+315 KPLAVMVRDIEM
-327 ARTYARVSDEEAAL
+327 AHAYAKVSEREAEL

-351 LERVPDSPIAA
+351 LERKPGSPIAA
-362 NVAGDLPE
+362 NVTGDLPE

-403 IVATDCEA
+403 IVATDREA
-411 FDALGHIADGF
+411 FDTLGTIADGF

-436 VARITDDGSVQM
+436 VARIADDGSIQM

-456 PTPLILGRDGGT
+456 PAPLILVPS
-468 GLTSHESQRDVSPVP
+468 TSV
-483 PSRAVPI
+483 I
-490 IFAAGPEQKATFTF
+490 LAAGSEQKASFTF
-504 LDDEHAYISQHLG
+504 LADERAYVSQHLG
-517 DLEHLGTMR
+517 DLEHLGAMH

-534 YEQLFDTHPQV
+534 YEQLFDVHPQV

-562 YACEH
+562 YAREH

-588 ELQGPVIGIALDGT
+588 KLQGPVIGIALDGT

-652 KAYGEL
+652 KVYGEL
-658 DDAFF
+658 DDPFF

-672 FASFLECL
+672 FTSFLERL

-688 MIEKGINSPFC
+688 MIDKGLNTPVC
-699 SSTGRLFDAASALLG
+699 SSAGRLFDSVSALLD

-735 NDDEHPLTARAFH
+735 EHDDTRPLTARAFH

-779 NRILFSQLRE
+779 NRILFSQLCE

-797 IYSNRELPPNDGCIS
+797 VYTNRELPPNDGCIS

>member
-45 IQHEDDSVLDEF
+45 IQHEDDGVLDEF
-57 EKTLVDDAPAAARIL
+57 EKTLVDDAPPAAHIL
-72 EISSQASAFEDLL
+72 EISSQASTLEDLP
-85 DFSIRASARDEH
+85 DFSIRASARNEH
-97 TSTLVSPDLATCD
+97 TNTLVSPDLATCD
-110 ACVSELFDPQ
+110 VCTSELFDPQ

-139 IIEELPYDRPVT
+139 IIEDLPYDRPVT

-161 CAAEYADVANRR
+161 CTTEYADVTDRR

-188 WWVENTGDEPSGGFP
+188 WWVDTNSEAERAFP

-213 NPPDG
+213 NAL
-218 SRPEAVLEG
+218 ST
-227 GRASRGDA
+227 
-235 HSITVSEAVLEGG
+235 SISEAAREGA
-248 FDDEGT
+248 FDSEGA
-254 LILERQHLAREESDA
+254 LILERRHLAREESDA
-269 IIGYAAQQLR
+269 IIARACKRLR

-296 DACNEE
+296 DACNED
-302 AVAHLRVRKHRPS
+302 AVERLRTRKRRPT
-315 KPLAVMVRDLDM
+315 KPLAVMVRDLAM
-327 ARTYARVSDEEAAL
+327 ARDYAKVSEQEAAS
-341 LESPARPIVL
+341 LENPARPIVL
-351 LERVPDSPIAA
+351 LERTACSPIAP
-362 NVAGDLPE
+362 NVVGDLPE

-384 MHELDTPLVMT
+384 LHELGTPVVMT

-403 IVATDCEA
+403 VVATDREA
-411 FDALGHIADGF
+411 LDALGHIADGF

-436 VARITDDGSVQM
+436 VMRIDADGEEQM

-456 PTPLILGRDGGT
+456 PMPLLAKRD
-468 GLTSHESQRDVSPVP
+468 
-483 PSRAVPI
+483 
-490 IFAAGPEQKATFTF
+490 AGPVILATGSEQKATLTF
-504 LDDEHAYISQHLG
+504 LDDGRAYVSQHLG
-517 DLEHLGTMR
+517 DLEHLSAMH
-526 AWHQARER
+526 AWEEARER
-534 YEQLFDTHPQV
+534 YERLFDAHPQV

-562 YACEH
+562 YAHEH
-567 DLPLIEVQHHHAHIA
+567 GLPLIEVQHHHAHIA

-588 ELQGPVIGIALDGT
+588 ELHGPVIGIALDGT

-616 IATRGEFERFWH
+616 IATRRDFKRFWH
-628 LPGFSLPGGAAAILN
+628 IPSFALPGGAAAILN

-663 GQFSLDNPQ
+663 GQFALDNPQ
-672 FASFLECL
+672 FAPFLERL
-680 ENRTLLDQ
+680 ENRALLDQ
-688 MIEKGINSPFC
+688 MIDKGLNTPMC
-699 SSTGRLFDAASALLG
+699 SSAGRLFDAVSALLG
-714 ICTHPGYDGEAAC
+714 ICAHPGYDGEAAC
-727 LLEAAAWR
+727 LLEASAWR
-735 NDDEHPLTARAFH
+735 GCEDDHPLTARTFH
-748 EGLINAII
+748 EGLAGAII
-756 EQTLRARSETG
+756 EQTVRARSETG
-767 INDIALSGGCMV
+767 IKDIVLSGGCMV
-779 NRILFSQLRE
+779 NRILSSQLRE
-789 RLGDLGFT
+789 RLRNLGFEVHV
-797 IYSNRELPPNDGCIS
+797 NRNLPPNDGCIS

-817 VACARLEE
+817 VAHARLEE

>member
-1 MEARRIHL
+1 MRARRIHL

-17 FRPHVVRCARAL
+17 FRPHVVRCARTL
-29 GCTGWVLNDSH
+29 KCTGWVLNDSH

-45 IQHEDDSVLDEF
+45 IQHEDDGVLDEF

-72 EISSQASAFEDLL
+72 EISSQTSALEDLP
-85 DFSIRASARDEH
+85 DFSIRASARNEH

-139 IIEELPYDRPVT
+139 IIEDLPYDRPVT

-161 CAAEYADVANRR
+161 CAAEYADVTNRR

-188 WWVENTGDEPSGGFP
+188 FFM
-203 LVETVLTPRG
+203 
-213 NPPDG
+213 
-218 SRPEAVLEG
+218 
-227 GRASRGDA
+227 DA
-235 HSITVSEAVLEGG
+235 GADTESG
-248 FDDEGT
+248 FDDDGA
-254 LILERQHLAREESDA
+254 LVLERRHLTREESDA
-269 IIGYAAQQLR
+269 IIAQACEHLR

-296 DACNEE
+296 NAYNEDA
-302 AVAHLRVRKHRPS
+302 VGRLRTRKRRPT

-327 ARTYARVSDEEAAL
+327 ARAYAKVSEREAAL
-341 LESPARPIVL
+341 LENPAHPIVL
-351 LERVPDSPIAA
+351 LERTANSPIAP

-384 MHELDTPLVMT
+384 LHELGTPLVMT

-403 IVATDCEA
+403 IVATDREA
-411 FDALGHIADGF
+411 LDALGHIADGF

-436 VARITDDGSVQM
+436 VMRIDADGEERM

-456 PTPLILGRDGGT
+456 PMPLLAKRDGGGVILAT
-468 GLTSHESQRDVSPVP
+468 GS
-483 PSRAVPI
+483 
-490 IFAAGPEQKATFTF
+490 EQKATLTF
-504 LDDEHAYISQHLG
+504 LDGGRAYVSQHLG
-517 DLEHLGTMR
+517 DLEHLGAMH
-526 AWHQARER
+526 AWEEARER
-534 YEQLFDTHPQV
+534 YERLFDAHPQV

-562 YACEH
+562 YAHEH
-567 DLPLIEVQHHHAHIA
+567 GLPLIEVQHHHAHIA

-588 ELQGPVIGIALDGT
+588 ELHGPVIGIALDGT

-616 IATRGEFERFWH
+616 VATRGEFERFWH
-628 LPGFSLPGGAAAILN
+628 LPSFALPGGAAAILN

-652 KAYGEL
+652 KAYGER

-672 FASFLECL
+672 FAPFLEHL
-680 ENRTLLDQ
+680 ENRALLDQ
-688 MIEKGINSPFC
+688 MIDKGLNTPIC
-699 SSTGRLFDAASALLG
+699 SSAGRLFDAVSALLG
-714 ICTHPGYDGEAAC
+714 ICAHPGYDGEAAC
-727 LLEAAAWR
+727 LLEASAWHGCE
-735 NDDEHPLTARAFH
+735 DGHPLTARTFH
-748 EGLINAII
+748 EGLAGAII
-756 EQTLRARSETG
+756 EQTVRARSETG
-767 INDIALSGGCMV
+767 IKDIALSGGCMV
-779 NRILFSQLRE
+779 NRILSSQLRE
-789 RLGDLGFT
+789 RLRNLGFEVHV
-797 IYSNRELPPNDGCIS
+797 NRNLPPNDGCIS

-817 VACARLEE
+817 VAHARLEE

>member
-1 MEARRIHL
+1 MQARRIHL

-29 GCTGWVLNDSH
+29 ECTGWVLNDSH

-45 IQHEDDSVLDEF
+45 VQHESDGVLDDF
-57 EKTLVDDAPAAARIL
+57 EKTLVDDAPAAACIL
-72 EISSQASAFEDLL
+72 QISSQANACENLPG
-85 DFSIRASARDEH
+85 FSIRASTHDDHA
-97 TSTLVSPDLATCD
+97 STLVSPDLATCD

-120 DRRYHYPFINC
+120 DRRYRYPFINC

-139 IIEELPYDRPVT
+139 IIEDLPYDRLVT

-161 CAAEYADVANRR
+161 CAAEYADVADRR

-188 WWVENTGDEPSGGFP
+188 FFM
-203 LVETVLTPRG
+203 
-213 NPPDG
+213 
-218 SRPEAVLEG
+218 
-227 GRASRGDA
+227 DA
-235 HSITVSEAVLEGG
+235 GADTESG
-248 FDDEGT
+248 FDDDGA
-254 LILERQHLAREESDA
+254 LILERRHLTREESDA
-269 IIGYAAQQLR
+269 IIAQACERLR

-296 DACNEE
+296 DACNEG
-302 AVAHLRVRKHRPS
+302 AVGRLRTRKRRPS

-327 ARTYARVSDEEAAL
+327 ARVHAKVSEREASL

-351 LERVPDSPIAA
+351 LERKPGSPIAM

-370 IGLML
+370 IGIML

-403 IVATDCEA
+403 IVATDREA
-411 FDALGHIADGF
+411 LDALRHIVDGF

-436 VARITDDGSVQM
+436 VMRIDADGEEQM

-456 PTPLILGRDGGT
+456 PAPLILW
-468 GLTSHESQRDVSPVP
+468 RDVSPVP
-483 PSRAVPI
+483 PSPT
-490 IFAAGPEQKATFTF
+490 IFATGSEQKATFTF
-504 LDDEHAYISQHLG
+504 LDGKRAYVSQHLG
-517 DLEHLGTMR
+517 DLEHLGAMR
-526 AWHQARER
+526 AWEEARER
-534 YEQLFDTHPQV
+534 YERLFDTHPQV

-556 SKWARE
+556 SKWARD
-562 YACEH
+562 YAHEH

-616 IATRGEFERFWH
+616 VAARGEFERFWH
-628 LPGFSLPGGAAAILN
+628 LPGFALPGGAAAILN

-652 KAYGEL
+652 RAYSEL
-658 DDAFF
+658 SDPFF
-663 GQFSLDNPQ
+663 GQFALDNPQ
-672 FASFLECL
+672 FANFFEHL
-680 ENRTLLDQ
+680 ENRALLDQ
-688 MIEKGINSPFC
+688 MIDKGLNTPVC
-699 SSTGRLFDAASALLG
+699 SSAGRLFDGVSALLG
-714 ICTHPGYDGEAAC
+714 ICAHPGYDGEAAC

-735 NDDEHPLTARAFH
+735 ERESDSPLTARTFH
-748 EGLINAII
+748 EGLTGAII
-756 EQTLRARSETG
+756 EQTVRAHDETG
-767 INDIALSGGCMV
+767 IRNIALSGGCMV
-779 NRILFSQLRE
+779 NRILSSQLRE
-789 RLGDLGFT
+789 RLGDLGFEV
-797 IYSNRELPPNDGCIS
+797 YVNRDLPSNDGCIS

-817 VACARLEE
+817 VCRARLEE

>member
-1 MEARRIHL
+1 MRARRIHL

-17 FRPHVVRCARAL
+17 FRPHVVRCARTL
-29 GCTGWVLNDSH
+29 KCTGWVLNDSH

-45 IQHEDDSVLDEF
+45 IQHEDDGVLDEF
-57 EKTLVDDAPAAARIL
+57 EKTLIDDAPAAARIL
-72 EISSQASAFEDLL
+72 EISSQTSALEDLP
-85 DFSIRASARDEH
+85 DFSIRASARNEH

-139 IIEELPYDRPVT
+139 IIEDLPYDRPVT

-161 CAAEYADVANRR
+161 CAAEYADVTNRR

-188 WWVENTGDEPSGGFP
+188 FFM
-203 LVETVLTPRG
+203 
-213 NPPDG
+213 
-218 SRPEAVLEG
+218 
-227 GRASRGDA
+227 DA
-235 HSITVSEAVLEGG
+235 GADTESG
-248 FDDEGT
+248 FDDDGA
-254 LILERQHLAREESDA
+254 LVLERRHLTREESDA
-269 IIGYAAQQLR
+269 IIAQACEHLR

-296 DACNEE
+296 DACNED
-302 AVAHLRVRKHRPS
+302 AVGRLRTRKRRPT

-327 ARTYARVSDEEAAL
+327 ARAYAKVSEREAAL
-341 LESPARPIVL
+341 LENPARPIVL
-351 LERVPDSPIAA
+351 LERTANSPIAP

-384 MHELDTPLVMT
+384 LHELGTPLVMT

-403 IVATDCEA
+403 IVATDREA
-411 FDALGHIADGF
+411 LDALGHIADGF

-436 VARITDDGSVQM
+436 VMRIDADGEEQM

-456 PTPLILGRDGGT
+456 PMPLLAKRDGGAVILAT
-468 GLTSHESQRDVSPVP
+468 GS
-483 PSRAVPI
+483 
-490 IFAAGPEQKATFTF
+490 EQKATLTF
-504 LDDEHAYISQHLG
+504 LDGGRAYVSQHLG
-517 DLEHLGTMR
+517 DLEHLGAMH
-526 AWHQARER
+526 AWEEARKR
-534 YEQLFDTHPQV
+534 YERLFDAHPQV

-562 YACEH
+562 YAHEH
-567 DLPLIEVQHHHAHIA
+567 GLPLIEVQHHHAHIA

-588 ELQGPVIGIALDGT
+588 ELHGPVIGIALDGT

-616 IATRGEFERFWH
+616 VATRGEFERFWH
-628 LPGFSLPGGAAAILN
+628 LPSFALPGGAAAILN

-652 KAYGEL
+652 KAYGER

-663 GQFSLDNPQ
+663 GQFALDNPQ
-672 FASFLECL
+672 FAPFLEHL
-680 ENRTLLDQ
+680 ENRALLDQ
-688 MIEKGINSPFC
+688 MIDKGLNTPMC
-699 SSTGRLFDAASALLG
+699 SSAGRLFDAVSALLG
-714 ICTHPGYDGEAAC
+714 ICAHPGYDGEAAC
-727 LLEAAAWR
+727 LLEASAWR
-735 NDDEHPLTARAFH
+735 GCEGGHPLTARTFH
-748 EGLINAII
+748 EGLAGAII
-756 EQTLRARSETG
+756 EQTVRARSETG
-767 INDIALSGGCMV
+767 IKDIALSGGCMV
-779 NRILFSQLRE
+779 NRILSSQLRE
-789 RLGDLGFT
+789 RLRNLGFEVHV
-797 IYSNRELPPNDGCIS
+797 NRNLPPNDGCIS

-817 VACARLEE
+817 VAHARLEE

>member
-1 MEARRIHL
+1 MQARRIHL

-29 GCTGWVLNDSH
+29 ECTGWVLNDSH

-45 IQHEDDSVLDEF
+45 VQHESDGVLDDF
-57 EKTLVDDAPAAARIL
+57 EKTLVDDAPAAACIL
-72 EISSQASAFEDLL
+72 QISSQANACENLPG
-85 DFSIRASARDEH
+85 FSIRASTHDDHA
-97 TSTLVSPDLATCD
+97 STLVSPDLATCD

-120 DRRYHYPFINC
+120 DRRYRYPFINC

-139 IIEELPYDRPVT
+139 IIEDLPYDRLVT

-161 CAAEYADVANRR
+161 CAAEYADVADRR

-188 WWVENTGDEPSGGFP
+188 FFM
-203 LVETVLTPRG
+203 
-213 NPPDG
+213 
-218 SRPEAVLEG
+218 
-227 GRASRGDA
+227 DA
-235 HSITVSEAVLEGG
+235 GADTESG
-248 FDDEGT
+248 FDDDGA
-254 LILERQHLAREESDA
+254 LILERRHLTREESDA
-269 IIGYAAQQLR
+269 IIAQACERLR

-296 DACNEE
+296 DACNEG
-302 AVAHLRVRKHRPS
+302 AVGRLRTRKRRPS

-327 ARTYARVSDEEAAL
+327 ARAHAKVSEREASL

-351 LERVPDSPIAA
+351 LERKPGSPIAM

-370 IGLML
+370 IGIML

-403 IVATDCEA
+403 IVATDREA
-411 FDALGHIADGF
+411 LDALRHIVDGF

-436 VARITDDGSVQM
+436 VMRIDADGEEQM

-456 PTPLILGRDGGT
+456 PAPLILW
-468 GLTSHESQRDVSPVP
+468 RDVSPVP
-483 PSRAVPI
+483 PSPT
-490 IFAAGPEQKATFTF
+490 IFATGSEQKATFTF
-504 LDDEHAYISQHLG
+504 LDGKRAYVSQHLG
-517 DLEHLGTMR
+517 DLEHLGAMR
-526 AWHQARER
+526 AWEEARER
-534 YEQLFDTHPQV
+534 YERLFDTHPQV

-556 SKWARE
+556 SKWARD
-562 YACEH
+562 YAHEH

-616 IATRGEFERFWH
+616 VAARGEFERFWH
-628 LPGFSLPGGAAAILN
+628 LPGFALPGGAAAILN

-652 KAYGEL
+652 RAYSEL
-658 DDAFF
+658 SDPFF
-663 GQFSLDNPQ
+663 GQFALDNPQ
-672 FASFLECL
+672 FANFFEHL
-680 ENRTLLDQ
+680 ENRALLDQ
-688 MIEKGINSPFC
+688 MIDKGLNTPVC
-699 SSTGRLFDAASALLG
+699 SSAGRLFDGVSALLG
-714 ICTHPGYDGEAAC
+714 ICAHPGYDGEAAC

-735 NDDEHPLTARAFH
+735 ERESDSPLTARTFH
-748 EGLINAII
+748 EGLTGAII
-756 EQTLRARSETG
+756 EQTVRAHDETG
-767 INDIALSGGCMV
+767 IRNIALSGGCMV
-779 NRILFSQLRE
+779 NRILSSQLRE
-789 RLGDLGFT
+789 RLGDLGFEV
-797 IYSNRELPPNDGCIS
+797 YVNRDLPSNDGCIS

-817 VACARLEE
+817 VCRARLEE

>member
-1 MEARRIHL
+1 MQARRIHL

-254 LILERQHLAREESDA
+254 LILERQHLTREESDA
-269 IIGYAAQQLR
+269 IVAHACERLR
-279 AGDVLAI
+279 EGAVLAI
-286 KGLGGWHLAC
+286 KGLGGWHLTC
-296 DACNEE
+296 DACNET
-302 AVAHLRVRKHRPS
+302 AVARLRTRKHRPS
-315 KPLAVMVRDLDM
+315 KPLAVMVRDIDM

-341 LESPARPIVL
+341 LENPARPIVL

-362 NVAGDLPE
+362 NVTGDLPE

-468 GLTSHESQRDVSPVP
+468 G
-483 PSRAVPI
+483 VPI

-562 YACEH
+562 YAREH

-602 GYGTDGTIWGGEIL
+602 GYGTDGTIWGGEVL

-672 FASFLECL
+672 FASFLERL

-688 MIEKGINSPFC
+688 MIEKGINSPLC

-727 LLEAAAWR
+727 LLEAAAWC

-797 IYSNRELPPNDGCIS
+797 VYINRELPPNDGCIS

>member
-1 MEARRIHL
+1 MRARRIHL

-17 FRPHVVRCARAL
+17 FRPHVVRCARTL
-29 GCTGWVLNDSH
+29 KCTGWVLNDSH

-45 IQHEDDSVLDEF
+45 IQHEDDGVLDEF

-72 EISSQASAFEDLL
+72 EISSQTSALEDLP
-85 DFSIRASARDEH
+85 DFSIRASARNEH

-139 IIEELPYDRPVT
+139 IIEDLPYDRPVT

-161 CAAEYADVANRR
+161 CAAEYADVTNRR

-188 WWVENTGDEPSGGFP
+188 FFM
-203 LVETVLTPRG
+203 
-213 NPPDG
+213 
-218 SRPEAVLEG
+218 
-227 GRASRGDA
+227 DA
-235 HSITVSEAVLEGG
+235 GADTESG
-248 FDDEGT
+248 FDDDGA
-254 LILERQHLAREESDA
+254 LVLERRHLTREESDA
-269 IIGYAAQQLR
+269 IIAQACEHLR

-296 DACNEE
+296 DACNED
-302 AVAHLRVRKHRPS
+302 AVGRLRTRKRRPT
-315 KPLAVMVRDLDM
+315 KPLAVMVHDLDM
-327 ARTYARVSDEEAAL
+327 ARAYAKVSEREAAL
-341 LESPARPIVL
+341 LENPARPIVL
-351 LERVPDSPIAA
+351 LERTASSPIAP

-384 MHELDTPLVMT
+384 LHELGTPLVMT

-403 IVATDCEA
+403 IVATDHEA
-411 FDALGHIADGF
+411 LDALGHIADGF

-436 VARITDDGSVQM
+436 VMRIDADGEKQM

-456 PTPLILGRDGGT
+456 PAPLLAKRDEGPVILAT
-468 GLTSHESQRDVSPVP
+468 GS
-483 PSRAVPI
+483 
-490 IFAAGPEQKATFTF
+490 EQKATLTF
-504 LDDEHAYISQHLG
+504 LDGGRAYVSQHLG
-517 DLEHLGTMR
+517 DLEHLGAMH
-526 AWHQARER
+526 AWEEARER
-534 YEQLFDTHPQV
+534 YERLFDAHPQV

-562 YACEH
+562 YAHEH
-567 DLPLIEVQHHHAHIA
+567 GLPLIEVQHHHAHIA

-588 ELQGPVIGIALDGT
+588 ELHGPVIGIALDGT

-616 IATRGEFERFWH
+616 IATRRDFKRFWH
-628 LPGFSLPGGAAAILN
+628 LPSFALPGGAAAILN

-652 KAYGEL
+652 KAYGER

-663 GQFSLDNPQ
+663 GQFALDNPQ
-672 FASFLECL
+672 FAPFLEHL
-680 ENRTLLDQ
+680 ENRALLDQ
-688 MIEKGINSPFC
+688 MIDKGLNTPMC
-699 SSTGRLFDAASALLG
+699 SSAGRLFDAVSALLG
-714 ICTHPGYDGEAAC
+714 ICAHPGYDGEAAC
-727 LLEAAAWR
+727 LLEASAWR
-735 NDDEHPLTARAFH
+735 ECEGGHPRTARTFH
-748 EGLINAII
+748 EGLAGAII
-756 EQTLRARSETG
+756 EQTVRARSETG
-767 INDIALSGGCMV
+767 IKDIALSGGCMV
-779 NRILFSQLRE
+779 NRILSSQLRE
-789 RLGDLGFT
+789 RLRNLGFEVHV
-797 IYSNRELPPNDGCIS
+797 NRNLPPNDGCIS

-817 VACARLEE
+817 VAHARLEE

>member
-1 MEARRIHL
+1 MRARRIHL

-17 FRPHVVRCARAL
+17 FRPHVVRCARTL
-29 GCTGWVLNDSH
+29 KCTGWVLNDSH

-45 IQHEDDSVLDEF
+45 IQHEDDGVLDEF

-72 EISSQASAFEDLL
+72 EISSQTSALEDLP
-85 DFSIRASARDEH
+85 DFSIRASARNEH

-139 IIEELPYDRPVT
+139 IIEDLPYDRPVT

-161 CAAEYADVANRR
+161 CAAEYADVTNRR

-188 WWVENTGDEPSGGFP
+188 FFM
-203 LVETVLTPRG
+203 
-213 NPPDG
+213 
-218 SRPEAVLEG
+218 
-227 GRASRGDA
+227 DA
-235 HSITVSEAVLEGG
+235 GADTESG
-248 FDDEGT
+248 FDDDGA
-254 LILERQHLAREESDA
+254 LVLERRHLTREESDA
-269 IIGYAAQQLR
+269 IIAQACEHLR

-296 DACNEE
+296 DACNED
-302 AVAHLRVRKHRPS
+302 AVGRLRTRKRRPT
-315 KPLAVMVRDLDM
+315 KPLAVMVHDLDM
-327 ARTYARVSDEEAAL
+327 ARAYAKVSEREAAL
-341 LESPARPIVL
+341 LENPARPIVL
-351 LERVPDSPIAA
+351 LERTASSPIAP

-384 MHELDTPLVMT
+384 LHELGTPLVMT

-403 IVATDCEA
+403 IVATDHEA
-411 FDALGHIADGF
+411 LDALGHIADGF

-436 VARITDDGSVQM
+436 VMRIDADGEKQM

-456 PTPLILGRDGGT
+456 PAPLLAKRDEGPVILAT
-468 GLTSHESQRDVSPVP
+468 GS
-483 PSRAVPI
+483 
-490 IFAAGPEQKATFTF
+490 EQKATLTF
-504 LDDEHAYISQHLG
+504 LDGERAYVSQHLG
-517 DLEHLGTMR
+517 DLEHLGAMH
-526 AWHQARER
+526 AWEEARER
-534 YEQLFDTHPQV
+534 YERLFDAHPQV

-562 YACEH
+562 YAHEH
-567 DLPLIEVQHHHAHIA
+567 GLPLIEVQHHHAHIA

-588 ELQGPVIGIALDGT
+588 ELHGPVIGIALDGT

-616 IATRGEFERFWH
+616 IATRRDFKRFWH
-628 LPGFSLPGGAAAILN
+628 LPSFALPGGAAAILN

-652 KAYGEL
+652 KAYGER

-663 GQFSLDNPQ
+663 GQFALDNPQ
-672 FASFLECL
+672 FAPFLEHL
-680 ENRTLLDQ
+680 ENRALLDQ
-688 MIEKGINSPFC
+688 MIDKGLNTPMC
-699 SSTGRLFDAASALLG
+699 SSAGRLFDAVSALLG
-714 ICTHPGYDGEAAC
+714 ICAHPGYDGEAAC
-727 LLEAAAWR
+727 LLEASAWR
-735 NDDEHPLTARAFH
+735 ECEGDHPLTARTFH
-748 EGLINAII
+748 EGLAGAII
-756 EQTLRARSETG
+756 EQTVRARSETG
-767 INDIALSGGCMV
+767 IKDIALSGGCMV
-779 NRILFSQLRE
+779 NRILSSQLRE
-789 RLGDLGFT
+789 RLRNLGFEVHV
-797 IYSNRELPPNDGCIS
+797 NRNLPPNDGCIS

-817 VACARLEE
+817 VAHARLEE

>member
-1 MEARRIHL
+1 MQARRIHL

-29 GCTGWVLNDSH
+29 KCTGWVLNDSH

-45 IQHEDDSVLDEF
+45 IQHEDDGVLDEF
-57 EKTLVDDAPAAARIL
+57 EKTLVGDAPAAARIL
-72 EISSQASAFEDLL
+72 EISSQTSALEDLP
-85 DFSIRASARDEH
+85 DFSIRASARNEH

-139 IIEELPYDRPVT
+139 IIENLPYDRPVT

-161 CAAEYADVANRR
+161 CAAEYADATNRR

-188 WWVENTGDEPSGGFP
+188 FFM
-203 LVETVLTPRG
+203 
-213 NPPDG
+213 
-218 SRPEAVLEG
+218 
-227 GRASRGDA
+227 DA
-235 HSITVSEAVLEGG
+235 GADTESG
-248 FDDEGT
+248 FDDDGA
-254 LILERQHLAREESDA
+254 LVLERRHLTREESDA
-269 IIGYAAQQLR
+269 IIAQACEHLR

-296 DACNEE
+296 DACNED
-302 AVAHLRVRKHRPS
+302 AVGRLRTRKRRPT

-327 ARTYARVSDEEAAL
+327 ARAYAKVSEREAAL
-341 LESPARPIVL
+341 LENPARPIVL
-351 LERVPDSPIAA
+351 LERTASSPIAP

-384 MHELDTPLVMT
+384 LHELGTPLVMT

-403 IVATDCEA
+403 IVATDREA
-411 FDALGHIADGF
+411 LDALGHIADGF

-436 VARITDDGSVQM
+436 VMRIDADGEEQM

-456 PTPLILGRDGGT
+456 PAPLLAKRDEGPVILAT
-468 GLTSHESQRDVSPVP
+468 GS
-483 PSRAVPI
+483 
-490 IFAAGPEQKATFTF
+490 EQKATLTF
-504 LDDEHAYISQHLG
+504 LDGGRAYVSQHLG
-517 DLEHLGTMR
+517 DLEHLGAMH
-526 AWHQARER
+526 AWEEARER
-534 YEQLFDTHPQV
+534 YERLFDAHPQV

-562 YACEH
+562 YAHEH
-567 DLPLIEVQHHHAHIA
+567 GLPLIEVQHHHAHIA

-588 ELQGPVIGIALDGT
+588 ELHGPVIGIALDGT

-616 IATRGEFERFWH
+616 IATRRDFKRFWH
-628 LPGFSLPGGAAAILN
+628 LPSFALPGGAAAILN

-652 KAYGEL
+652 KAYGER

-663 GQFSLDNPQ
+663 GQFALDNPQ
-672 FASFLECL
+672 FAPFLEHL

-688 MIEKGINSPFC
+688 MIDKGLNTPMC
-699 SSTGRLFDAASALLG
+699 SSAGRLFDAVSALLG
-714 ICTHPGYDGEAAC
+714 ICAHPGYDGEAAC
-727 LLEAAAWR
+727 LLEASAWR
-735 NDDEHPLTARAFH
+735 GCEDGHPLTARTFH
-748 EGLINAII
+748 EGLAGAII
-756 EQTLRARSETG
+756 EQTVRARSETG
-767 INDIALSGGCMV
+767 IKDIALSGGCMV
-779 NRILFSQLRE
+779 NRILSSQLRE
-789 RLGDLGFT
+789 RLRNLGFEVHV
-797 IYSNRELPPNDGCIS
+797 NRNLPPNDGCIS

-817 VACARLEE
+817 VAHARLEE

>member
-1 MEARRIHL
+1 MRARRIHL

-17 FRPHVVRCARAL
+17 FRPHVVRCARTL
-29 GCTGWVLNDSH
+29 KCTGWVLNDSH

-45 IQHEDDSVLDEF
+45 IQHEDDGVLDEF
-57 EKTLVDDAPAAARIL
+57 EKTLVGDAPAAARIL
-72 EISSQASAFEDLL
+72 EISSQTSALEDLP
-85 DFSIRASARDEH
+85 DFSIRASARNEH

-139 IIEELPYDRPVT
+139 IIEDLPYDRPVT

-161 CAAEYADVANRR
+161 CAAEYADVTNRR

-188 WWVENTGDEPSGGFP
+188 FFMDAGADTEN
-203 LVETVLTPRG
+203 
-213 NPPDG
+213 
-218 SRPEAVLEG
+218 
-227 GRASRGDA
+227 
-235 HSITVSEAVLEGG
+235 G
-248 FDDEGT
+248 FDDDGA
-254 LILERQHLAREESDA
+254 LVLERRHLTREESDA
-269 IIGYAAQQLR
+269 IIAQACEHLR

-296 DACNEE
+296 DACNED
-302 AVAHLRVRKHRPS
+302 AVGRLRTRKRRPT

-327 ARTYARVSDEEAAL
+327 ARAYAKVSEREATL
-341 LESPARPIVL
+341 LENPARPIVL
-351 LERVPDSPIAA
+351 LERTASSPIAP

-384 MHELDTPLVMT
+384 LHELGTPLVMT

-403 IVATDCEA
+403 IVATDREA
-411 FDALGHIADGF
+411 LDALGHIADGF

-436 VARITDDGSVQM
+436 VMRIDADGEEQM

-456 PTPLILGRDGGT
+456 PAPLLAKRDEGPVILAT
-468 GLTSHESQRDVSPVP
+468 GS
-483 PSRAVPI
+483 
-490 IFAAGPEQKATFTF
+490 EQKATLTF
-504 LDDEHAYISQHLG
+504 LDGGRAYVSQHLG
-517 DLEHLGTMR
+517 DLEHLGAMH
-526 AWHQARER
+526 AWEEARER
-534 YEQLFDTHPQV
+534 YERLFDAHPQV

-562 YACEH
+562 YAHEH
-567 DLPLIEVQHHHAHIA
+567 GLPLIEVQHHHAHIA

-588 ELQGPVIGIALDGT
+588 ELHGPVIGIALDGT

-616 IATRGEFERFWH
+616 IATRRDFKRFWH
-628 LPGFSLPGGAAAILN
+628 LPSFALPGGAAAILN

-652 KAYGEL
+652 KAYGER

-663 GQFSLDNPQ
+663 GQFALDNPQ
-672 FASFLECL
+672 FAPFLEHL
-680 ENRTLLDQ
+680 ENRTLFDQ
-688 MIEKGINSPFC
+688 MIDKSLNTPMC
-699 SSTGRLFDAASALLG
+699 SSAGRLFDAVSALLG
-714 ICTHPGYDGEAAC
+714 ICAHPGYDGEAAC
-727 LLEAAAWR
+727 LLEVSAWR
-735 NDDEHPLTARAFH
+735 GCEGGHPLTARTFH
-748 EGLINAII
+748 EGLADAII
-756 EQTLRARSETG
+756 EQAVRARSETG
-767 INDIALSGGCMV
+767 IGSVALGGGCMV
-779 NRILFSQLRE
+779 NRILLSQLRE
-789 RLGDLGFT
+789 RLADLGFEVLV
-797 IYSNRELPPNDGCIS
+797 NRKLPPNDGCIS

-817 VACARLEE
+817 VAHARLEE